1 MLRMFVL
8 RAEQRPDTNDEGSMR
23 NAFADE
29 VTKLAALDPRLMLL
43 SGDIGNR
50 LFDKLRAQ
58 SPRQFLN
65 CGVAEANMMGVAAG
79 MGLSGLRPIV
89 YTITPFTTT
98 RCLEQ
103 IRVDVAY
110 HESPVIIVGTGSGL
124 SYASLG
130 PTHHSLED
138 FAIFRAIPNLRILA
152 PWDAPSLRILLR
164 QAIADGMP
172 TYMRIG
178 KKGEKDIT
186 PMDYVPPIGH
196 GMKVAEGK
204 DVCIVAVGTVADEA
218 LAAAQLLNAQ
228 GLQAE
233 VVLVHTVKPAP
244 ESVFED
250 ITRRFKSIVTVEEH
264 SRIGGFGESLLSFV
278 ASRGLQLRILT
289 LGTEDRFM
297 SVVGSQKYARQHFGI
312 DATSV
317 ATAAMQAAGVRG

>member
-1 MLRMFVL
+1 
-8 RAEQRPDTNDEGSMR
+8 MR

-29 VTKLAALDPRLMLL
+29 VTQMAAADSRVMLL

-58 SPRQFLN
+58 SPRQFMN

-79 MGLSGLRPIV
+79 MGLCGLRPIV

-138 FAIFRAIPNLRILA
+138 FAIFRAIPNLQILA
-152 PWDAPSLRILLR
+152 PWDVPSLRSLLR
-164 QAIADGMP
+164 QAMLSGKP

-178 KKGEKDIT
+178 KKGEKDIA
-186 PMDYVPPIGH
+186 PVEQVPAIGA
-196 GMKVAEGK
+196 GLRLREGA
-204 DVCIVAVGTVADEA
+204 DVCIVAVGTVANEA
-218 LAAAQLLNAQ
+218 SSAAEKLEAQ
-228 GLQAE
+228 GIEAE
-233 VVLVHTVKPAP
+233 VVLAHTVKPAP
-244 ESVFED
+244 TALFED
-250 ITRRFKSIVTVEEH
+250 ITARFAAIVTVEEH
-264 SRIGGFGESLLSFV
+264 SRIGGFGESLLAFT
-278 ASRGLQLRILT
+278 ASRGLQRRIET
-289 LGTEDRFM
+289 LGTGDEFM
-297 SVVGSQKYARQHFGI
+297 PVVGSQGYARKYFGI
-312 DATSV
+312 DAARV
-317 ATAAMQAAGVRG
+317 AEAAQRVAN

>member
-1 MLRMFVL
+1 
-8 RAEQRPDTNDEGSMR
+8 MR

-29 VTKLAALDPRLMLL
+29 VTQLAAVDRRVTLL

-58 SPRQFLN
+58 SPKQFLN

-79 MGLSGLRPIV
+79 MGLCGLRPIV

-138 FAIFRAIPNLRILA
+138 FAIFRAIPNLQILA
-152 PWDAPSLRILLR
+152 PWDAPSLRSLLR
-164 QAIADGMP
+164 QAVAGGRP

-178 KKGEKDIT
+178 KKGEKDLAAIER
-186 PMDYVPPIGH
+186 VPAIGH
-196 GMKVAEGK
+196 GLRVREGA
-204 DVCIVAVGTVADEA
+204 DVCILAVGTVADEA
-218 LAAAQLLNAQ
+218 LTAADLLAAQ
-228 GLQAE
+228 GIQAE
-233 VVLVHTVKPAP
+233 VWLAHTVKPTPLALFDDVT
-244 ESVFED
+244 E
-250 ITRRFKSIVTVEEH
+250 RFNAIVTVEEH
-264 SRIGGFGESLLSFV
+264 SRIGGFGEALLAFV
-278 ASRGLQLRILT
+278 AARGLQRRIET
-289 LGTEDRFM
+289 LGTRDEFM
-297 SVVGSQKYARQHFGI
+297 PVIGSQGYARRYYGI
-312 DATSV
+312 DAERV
-317 ATAAMQAAGVRG
+317 AEAAQQAAMGGR